1 MKFLTCRRRSSCSW
15 FLLDTS
21 YVDEGWKM
29 YATKSPMACTVN
41 SNSKVRFR
49 NKSLWN
55 AGLAEFLKKNNFHK

>member
-1 MKFLTCRRRSSCSW
+1 
-15 FLLDTS
+15 
-21 YVDEGWKM
+21 M